1 MLQKIK
7 ESADYIRPL
16 MPNQPKIGIILGSGL
31 GGLVD
36 DVKIEREISY
46 KEIPHFLSSTVQG
59 HKGSLIFGKLN
70 GVDVLIMSGRFH
82 YYEGYA
88 LKDTTFPIHVMKAL
102 GVKTLIISNAAG
114 GMNPT
119 FQIGDIMLI
128 KDHINMFGTNPLL
141 GPNNDEIGPRFPDMS
156 QAYSKRLIKIALET
170 SAELNI
176 HVQQGVY
183 MGVTGPCF
191 ETPAEYRMYHILGAD
206 AVGMSTV
213 PETITARYIGL

>member
-128 KDHINMFGTNPLL
+128 KF
-141 GPNNDEIGPRFPDMS
+141 F
-156 QAYSKRLIKIALET
+156 KIFVD
-170 SAELNI
+170 I
-176 HVQQGVY
+176 
-183 MGVTGPCF
+183 CF
-191 ETPAEYRMYHILGAD
+191 DLH
-206 AVGMSTV
+206 
-213 PETITARYIGL
+213 